1 MNKAVVG
8 FVAGAVV
15 VGAASFATLVY
26 PQMRAKQKV
35 DASIAALP
43 KEVQAR
49 YQTLD
54 YSLFSGKLVIGGL
67 EMTVQDGADTVT
79 TKLSSITLRD
89 FAAERV
95 GELRGTG
102 ITVDVDDGSMR
113 LEADELSGEQMEAP
127 QGLLAGFNAT
137 GATALNVKRMALTG
151 ISVTM
156 PSEVVKLREVVI
168 ADYVQTDKVPQAMAL
183 GIHGLLVEPQ
193 SLPDEEA
200 REILTKLGYD
210 KLSLNFD
217 LSYAHS
223 PANKRL
229 SIKQAAIGG
238 DGLGQLSVAMDLGG
252 VDPNAINDP
261 ILAMAAAQAATL
273 ESMELRYDDASL
285 AGRILK
291 LAAGEAEMDEDQF
304 KSMLLAQLAEAGA
317 QAPATPLT
325 KEMLDSATAFL
336 TSPKSLSL
344 RLKPAQPMPLEQI
357 MGNTQDPYAL
367 AQAMGMS
374 VSANR

>member
-15 VGAASFATLVY
+15 VGAAGFATLVY

-43 KEVQAR
+43 KDVQAR

-79 TKLSSITLRD
+79 TKLSSVSLRN
-89 FAAERV
+89 FTAERV

-102 ITVDVDDGSMR
+102 ITVEAGDGSLR
-113 LEADELSGEQMEAP
+113 LEADELSGEQMEAA

-137 GATALNVKRMALTG
+137 GANAMNIKHMALTG
-151 ISVTM
+151 ISVTL
-156 PSEVVKLREVVI
+156 PGEVVKLREVVI
-168 ADYVQTDKVPQAMAL
+168 ADYVQTDKVPQAMSL

-193 SLPDEEA
+193 SLPDDDA
-200 REILTKLGYD
+200 REALAKLGYD

-223 PANKRL
+223 AANKRL

-238 DGLGQLSVAMDLGG
+238 DGLGQLSIAMDLGG

-291 LAAGEAEMDEDQF
+291 LAASEAEMEEAQF
-304 KSMLLAQLAEAGA
+304 KAMLLAQLAEAGA

-344 RLKPAQPMPLEQI
+344 RLKPAQPMPLAQI
-357 MGNTQDPYAL
+357 MGNAQDPVAL